1 MRFGKQ
7 VISKSDQ
14 CVREGPFTSCRPLF
28 TVVIRYF
35 ILLQLLFLFPPFSL
49 FLSLSLSLS
58 LSLTSLIHNM
68 YDLHSSLSEKKYR
81 CVSIERKRHTTGVVT
96 AQYRARCSTYTV
108 NKEYCST
115 FLLQNF
121 TFNSLLCLCN
131 ALWNY
136 YQFLHPFFSQCGWYS
151 IYINWG
157 KNSLLT

>member
-1 MRFGKQ
+1 MCKKGAF
-7 VISKSDQ
+7 
-14 CVREGPFTSCRPLF
+14 
-28 TVVIRYF
+28 YF
-35 ILLQLLFLFPPFSL
+35 LPPTFHCFYKVFYFVAVLALSLKLLFSSSL
-49 FLSLSLSLS
+49 LSLSLSLS
-58 LSLTSLIHNM
+58 LSHITHSQHVRPSLFFIR
-68 YDLHSSLSEKKYR
+68 EETTAV
-81 CVSIERKRHTTGVVT
+81 VSIERKRHTTGVVT

-136 YQFLHPFFSQCGWYS
+136 YPISSPFFFQCGWYS
-151 IYINWG
+151 KYINWG

>member
-1 MRFGKQ
+1 MCKKGAF
-7 VISKSDQ
+7 
-14 CVREGPFTSCRPLF
+14 
-28 TVVIRYF
+28 YF
-35 ILLQLLFLFPPFSL
+35 LPPTFHCFYKVFYFVAVLALSLKLLFFFPPFSL
-49 FLSLSLSLS
+49 FLSLS

-151 IYINWG
+151 KYINWG
-157 KNSLLT
+157 KK